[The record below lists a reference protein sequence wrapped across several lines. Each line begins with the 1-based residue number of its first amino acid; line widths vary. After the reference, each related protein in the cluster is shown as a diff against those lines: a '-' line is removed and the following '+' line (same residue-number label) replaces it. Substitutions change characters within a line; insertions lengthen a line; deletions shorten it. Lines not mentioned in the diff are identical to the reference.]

1 MLTTLLLAAG
11 AGYFLGAIPF
21 GYLVA
26 RAKGVNIFEVGSK
39 NPGATN
45 VLRTLGKGPGYLT
58 FALDAIKGAV
68 ATIWIPLLASLGV
81 SLFASQSPETLIFA
95 EVVGMFAS
103 LLGHSFSCFTR
114 FKGGKG
120 VATAA
125 GAFLVIMPLAL
136 LIGLAV
142 WLATFYASRYVSLA
156 SILAAAALPIA
167 AWFLHQPT
175 PVLLLVT
182 VVAVLVIV
190 RHRANISRLI
200 AGTESKFVKKSAE
213 AKVP

>member
-11 AGYFLGAIPF
+11 VGYFCGAIPF

-58 FALDAIKGAV
+58 FALDAVKGALAV
-68 ATIWIPLLASLGV
+68 LWIPLSARYGC
-81 SLFASQSPETLIFA
+81 SLFTGDSAELITYA
-95 EVVGMFAS
+95 MVVGMFFS

-125 GAFLVIMPLAL
+125 GAFLVLMPYAL

-142 WLATFYASRYVSLA
+142 WLLTFYSSRYVSLA
-156 SILAAAALPIA
+156 SILAAASLPIA
-167 AWFLHQPT
+167 AWFLKEPT
-175 PVLLLVT
+175 PVLVLVA

-190 RHRANISRLI
+190 RHRANISRLL
-200 AGTESKFVKKSAE
+200 AGTENKFVKKSAQ